1 MTKEL
6 KKYRAF
12 VRDSDYSIEVEAENS
27 DDAFDEAANILGTS
41 LFSLEEIE

>member
-12 VRDSDYSIEVEAENS
+12 DSINDYSIEVEAENS
-27 DDAFDEAANILGTS
+27 DDAFDEAANVFGTM